1 MAYINLID
9 LIYPT
14 GSIYQTTS
22 STNPQTLFGGSWSR
36 ITDRFLIGCGN
47 TYSNGG
53 TGGKTTHTLTINE
66 MPKHAHGTYGGWG
79 AGSYNAGAFRTDQ
92 NSPQTYWGDTGQN
105 GGGQLTTICH
115 PTLASIF
122 GRDFLR
128 KLQGTIF
135 QTCQSCFA
143 THPKL
148 TLGGVR

>member
-36 ITDRFLIGCGN
+36 ITDRFLIGCGD

-53 TGGKTTHTLTINE
+53 TGGKRTHTLTINE
-66 MPKHAHGTYGGWG
+66 MPKHAHGMYGGWG

-92 NSPQTYWGDTGQN
+92 NSPQNFWGDTKQS
-105 GGGQLTTICH
+105 GGGAAH
-115 PTLASIF
+115 NNMP
-122 GRDFLR
+122 
-128 KLQGTIF
+128 
-135 QTCQSCFA
+135 
-143 THPKL
+143 PY
-148 TLGGVR
+148 LGVNIWKRLS

>member
-1 MAYINLID
+1 MAYVNLID

-22 STNPQTLFGGSWSR
+22 STNPQVLFGGSWSR

-47 TYSNGG
+47 TYSNGK
-53 TGGKTTHTLTINE
+53 TGGETTHTLTINE
-66 MPKHAHGTYGGWG
+66 MPKHDHKVYGGWG
-79 AGSYNAGAFRTDQ
+79 EGSYDGGSFRTDS
-92 NSPQTYWGDTGQN
+92 NSPAHWWSATGEN
-105 GGGQLTTICH
+105 GGGQRTTICH

-122 GRDFLR
+122 GRDSL
-128 KLQGTIF
+128 KNLQKTIS